1 MSPGIAFCADAMLA
15 TLFSYTH
22 TFSYRICKLFRNVR
36 TAFSGCAKW
45 NTPFLPLAHM
55 KMVLV
60 SRSTHATSCGGS
72 YMSKYLDLP
81 TIKGSGALSTSE
93 SPRGQSGMYGHC
105 Q

>member
-36 TAFSGCAKW
+36 TAFCGIEKKKERGHR
-45 NTPFLPLAHM
+45 TAHM

-93 SPRGQSGMYGHC
+93 SPRGQSGM
-105 Q
+105 